1 MSNDFMHVRCY
12 AYIVSFIAC
21 ARLKN
26 IRNAV
31 NFVRFSPSRQ
41 LVFNQDVNVVNSMV
55 IDNMSDDLTF
65 QFKKYLGKHFLEN
78 IFENKHRKHLENIFL

>member
-1 MSNDFMHVRCY
+1 
-12 AYIVSFIAC
+12 
-21 ARLKN
+21 LKN

-55 IDNMSDDLTF
+55 IDDMSDDLTF
-65 QFKKYLGKHFLEN
+65 
-78 IFENKHRKHLENIFL
+78 